1 MNYSP
6 RQIETIKMGLKEEHG
21 VFASP
26 ILNKIIRSPERQKDS
41 AKNSSPG
48 SAWMKANPNFE
59 VDRKYLAEVARL
71 RMDAANL
78 KANLSNEIFRLK
90 KNATG

>member
-1 MNYSP
+1 M
-6 RQIETIKMGLKEEHG
+6 
-21 VFASP
+21 
-26 ILNKIIRSPERQKDS
+26 
-41 AKNSSPG
+41 
-48 SAWMKANPNFE
+48 E
-59 VDRKYLAEVARL
+59 VDRNFLAEVARL